1 MEASPIVVIYDEDHQ
16 TCSLLKEW
24 LAEAGYRVQIGSRC
38 DPGVEGPCNLIIA
51 SIHMPKNAGG
61 DHLRGIQDAHPG
73 IPVLATSGQLPS
85 GETARGAAAQALKV
99 RQVIAKPLMRKELLQ
114 AVRGIIAF

>member
-1 MEASPIVVIYDEDHQ
+1 MDAPPIVVIYDEDHQ

-38 DPGVEGPCNLIIA
+38 DPGVKGPCDLVIA
-51 SIHMPKNAGG
+51 SIHMPKQSGG
-61 DHLRGIQDAHPG
+61 DYLRGIQDAHPG

-85 GETARGAAAQALKV
+85 GDAARTAAAHHLKV

-114 AVRGIIAF
+114 AVRAIITA